1 MTSIWQFSVQAGQVN
16 QGMKQRRM
24 LTSNGC
30 NEPFKDRYWC
40 PKKQWFMKEACPFID
55 RRECSNYARMSGEK
69 LAFL

>member
-1 MTSIWQFSVQAGQVN
+1 MTIWQFSIQAGQVH
-16 QGMKQRRM
+16 QGNKKRRT

-40 PKKQWFMKEACPFID
+40 PKKQWFIKECCPFID
-55 RRECSNYARMSGEK
+55 RRECSNYSRMSGEK